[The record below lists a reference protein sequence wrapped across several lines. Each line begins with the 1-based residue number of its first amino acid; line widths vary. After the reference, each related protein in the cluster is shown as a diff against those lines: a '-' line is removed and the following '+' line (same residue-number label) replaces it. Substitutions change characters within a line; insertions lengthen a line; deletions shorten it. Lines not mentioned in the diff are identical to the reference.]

1 MIQYLAISA
10 LAILCLDL
18 VTRGLVRS
26 DMDATQ
32 VRVTYLLGMVTAA
45 LTPLLVMWVP
55 SGMYAVEGLIDLT
68 IPVVSVSEVFQVD
81 TATRPVWLSW
91 LPVVYIS
98 GMVWMSVRR
107 MISYRRLRRQIAS
120 GDQPVSL
127 SSGARMYRSRVF
139 QVPFSFMDNIVLP
152 AHIRTESEE
161 GQMILAHEQAH
172 IRLRHH
178 WDNLFMVM
186 ASLVW
191 WFHPSVFAVHRRL
204 RQHHEFEVDA
214 YMLGSVNSYSYASLL
229 LSYHLPQKS
238 PAWVSAFSKSVT
250 EKRLYMI
257 SESTKMKSQRGRML
271 LVLLAVSLT
280 AGMMSCNE
288 SLTHDESEIM
298 AMAET
303 GKDTGISG
311 PTDAGTQANVAE
323 SDPEVYQV
331 VEQMPRFPGCE
342 DTGLE
347 GQELHQCGMKKL
359 VAYISENLIY
369 PKQSGNG
376 KVEGIS
382 VIQFVIDEQ
391 GDIGNVTVV
400 KSLGAEFDAASVRV
414 LEKMKEEGIQWIP
427 GEHGGKKVKVRLAL
441 PIKFQMN

>member
-139 QVPFSFMDNIVLP
+139 QVPFSFMNNIVLP

-257 SESTKMKSQRGRML
+257 SERTKMKSQRGRML

-311 PTDAGTQANVAE
+311 PPDAGTQANVAE

>member
-55 SGMYAVEGLIDLT
+55 SGTYAVEGLIDLVM
-68 IPVVSVSEVFQVD
+68 PAVSVSEVLQVN

-139 QVPFSFMDNIVLP
+139 QVPFSFMNNIVLP

-191 WFHPSVFAVHRRL
+191 WFHPSVFAIHRRL

-214 YMLGSVNSYSYASLL
+214 HMLGSVNSYSYASLL

-311 PTDAGTQANVAE
+311 PPDAGTQANVAE

-342 DTGLE
+342 DAGLE